1 MMTRIAAALVGLAV
15 LLPAMIWGGTTAVEI
30 IVPIAALLC
39 LDEYARMAFPDDHW
53 FATTAMSVFAALMYT
68 SVLYLGDRYGLLA
81 CVAVVLLAMITT
93 VLRPGPIDRA
103 ADRFGRYLTGVA
115 WVGGTFV
122 FMPLLRRLDSGLAWV
137 FMLLT
142 IAWLSD
148 TGGYFAGRFFGRHKL
163 YEAISP
169 KKTVEGYLGGVAL
182 ATVGVGVVRQVGLP
196 GLSVVDVVLL
206 GVGLSTL
213 GVVGDLAES
222 MLKRSFGVKD
232 SGTLLP
238 GHGGL
243 LDRVDAV
250 LFVAPA
256 LYGYAVLV
264 KGY

>member
-1 MMTRIAAALVGLAV
+1 MTRIVAALVGLAV

-39 LDEYARMAFPDDHW
+39 MDEYARMAFPDDRP
-53 FATTAMSVFAALMYT
+53 FATSLMTALAAAVYG

-81 CVAVVLLAMITT
+81 CIGVVLVAMIST

-103 ADRFGRYLTGVA
+103 ADRFGRTLTGVA

-122 FMPLLRRLDSGLAWV
+122 FMPLLRRLDGGLAWV

-148 TGGYFAGRFFGRHKL
+148 TGGYFAGRFFGKHKL

-169 KKTVEGYLGGVAL
+169 KKTVEGYVGGMAL
-182 ATVGVGVVRQVGLP
+182 ATVGVGVVRQIGLP
-196 GLSVVDVVLL
+196 DLSIIDVVVL
-206 GVGLSTL
+206 GVGLGTL
-213 GVVGDLAES
+213 GVIGDLAES

>member
-1 MMTRIAAALVGLAV
+1 MIVRVGAALVGLAV

-30 IVPIAALLC
+30 IVPIAALIC
-39 LDEYARMAFPDDHW
+39 LDEYVRMAFPDDRP
-53 FATTAMSVFAALMYT
+53 FALGLVSVLSAILYG
-68 SVLYLGDRYGLLA
+68 SVLYVGDRYGVLA
-81 CVAVVLLAMITT
+81 GIAVTLGAMIAT
-93 VLRPGPIDRA
+93 VLRPGPIDRS
-103 ADRFGRYLTGVA
+103 ADRFGRTLMGVA
-115 WVGGTFV
+115 WVGGCFV

-148 TGGYFAGRFFGRHKL
+148 TGGYFAGRFFGKHKL

-169 KKTVEGYLGGVAL
+169 KKTVEGYVGGVLL
-182 ATVGVGVVRQVGLP
+182 ATVGAGVVRQIGLP
-196 GLSVVDVVLL
+196 DLSVVDVVAL
-206 GVGLSTL
+206 GVGMSSL
-213 GVVGDLAES
+213 GVLGDLAES

-232 SGTLLP
+232 SGTILP